1 MRALSTS
8 LSALLMAAAG
18 VHGQSGMV
26 QPSVTVGGGSAPAS
40 TTVGA
45 DIVDP
50 DSPVGRQYAAQQ
62 RRRVDMER
70 ALYKIRAQYIR
81 DIRNPELRQIGIT
94 KIRDFTD
101 PAVFPSLLKIFGRE
115 GDDVRV
121 AILDHLADQQTA
133 QADATLA
140 TAAVYG
146 DTAAYRKQA
155 SDRLIRRTGEAG
167 GVPYYVR
174 ATIAGAL
181 RDGSNEVL
189 ASAANLANVLD
200 LVDAIPMLIN
210 AQIGGGTTAQLGS
223 GGGDTSLAYILV
235 GKQQAFVSD
244 LTPIVADSA
253 VGFDP
258 TLSVVTEGVVL
269 RVIDAVVLTYR
280 VEVHNALVGLSSRA
294 WGQPTDRLGWD
305 NKAWERWYVKEFK
318 PAWDRAHAGTAGPG

>member
-1 MRALSTS
+1 MRAVSTS
-8 LSALLMAAAG
+8 LSAFLMAAAG
-18 VHGQSGMV
+18 VYGQSGMV
-26 QPSVTVGGGSAPAS
+26 QPAVTGGGAGAAPTGPAPE
-40 TTVGA
+40 
-45 DIVDP
+45 IIDP

-70 ALYKIRAQYIR
+70 ALYKIRARYIR

-121 AILDHLADQQTA
+121 AILDHLADQKTA
-133 QADATLA
+133 QADAALA

-146 DTAAYRKQA
+146 DTAPYRKQA

-181 RDGSNEVL
+181 RDGSNDVL

-210 AQIGGGTTAQLGS
+210 AQIGGGTTAQLGTG

-280 VEVHNALVGLSSRA
+280 VEVHTALVGLSSRA

-305 NKAWERWYVKEFK
+305 NKAWERWYVKDFK
-318 PAWDRAHAGTAGPG
+318 PAWDRAHAGKAGPG